1 MNGTAL
7 LVVLLVVFVPLMAF
21 VGLGLWARWLCL
33 RTAAP
38 RLLVY
43 PPASLPAV
51 IAALGLAVGML
62 RAGRAIGGGDAEL
75 GHKARMLGQGVS
87 DAMNCTAVGMV
98 LAVLATAWM
107 LGLTW
112 RYRWSRR

>member
-7 LVVLLVVFVPLMAF
+7 LVLLLVVFVPLTAF

-43 PPASLPAV
+43 PPASLPAA
-51 IAALGLAVGML
+51 IAGLGLVIGML
-62 RAGRAIGGGDAEL
+62 RAGGTIGGGDAEV
-75 GHKARMLGQGVS
+75 GHGARLLGQGIS
-87 DAMNCTAVGMV
+87 EAMNCTAIGMV
-98 LAVLATAWM
+98 LAVVATAWM